1 MAGDTRPLAADAIP
15 DSLTRGVVDPG
26 WQLAPPVMRVGGVR
40 LREVLPEDA
49 PALLALL
56 ARDQVARVIAPPAS
70 SLESLLARIEAAKL
84 DREEGRGLCLAVVP
98 DGASVAGL
106 FRLTRTEP
114 DFGTAEWEFVL
125 APEYWGQGLF
135 FQVAPLVIDFAFDVL
150 RVNRLEAR
158 AALPNA
164 RGNGALRKL
173 GAMQEARL
181 RQSMHHPDGTYD
193 QALWTILADEWR
205 QRTGRHRAIH

>member
-1 MAGDTRPLAADAIP
+1 M
-15 DSLTRGVVDPG
+15 DSG
-26 WQLAPPVMRVGGVR
+26 WQVAPPVMRVGSVM

-70 SLESLLARIEAAKL
+70 SLEGLLTRIEAARL
-84 DREEGRGLCLAVVP
+84 DRQEGRGLCLAVVTD
-98 DGASVAGL
+98 DGSVVGL
-106 FRLTRTEP
+106 FRLTKTEP
-114 DFGTAEWEFVL
+114 GFGAAEWEFVL

-150 RVNRLEAR
+150 HAYRLEAR

-173 GAMQEARL
+173 GAIQEARL
-181 RQSMHHPDGTYD
+181 RQSLHHPDGTYD

-205 QRTGRHRAIH
+205 QRTGRPRAIH